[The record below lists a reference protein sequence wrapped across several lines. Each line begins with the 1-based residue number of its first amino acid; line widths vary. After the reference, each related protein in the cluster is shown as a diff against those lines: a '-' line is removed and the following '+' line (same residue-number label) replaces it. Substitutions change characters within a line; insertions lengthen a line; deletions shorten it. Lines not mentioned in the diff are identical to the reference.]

1 MGSQSYP
8 LHEISVKYG
17 LNIDFSD
24 NDLQSRLEEI
34 KKQVK
39 EEIRKELKI
48 KEGAENL
55 KRVTTDKKSL
65 SNVNSMV
72 KQSNNKLQELQQDL
86 QELDAHILVTHEA
99 SKPVFKGHQQQQFA
113 NRGNAGHAYNQPV
126 VNVSNSNQAY
136 HHYRHQPS
144 IGSVDEGSFDRSSM
158 DREDTASS
166 VGGDSNDTQ
175 PSSLSSVQQQPSA
188 VQLRLQSLEKQL
200 AIESKVKQG
209 AENMIQM
216 YSSGKENRKLLQEA
230 QQMLT
235 DAKAKI
241 EYIRMMIVRVKQ
253 KQDSFDTGKND
264 TPVSGNSSGG
274 NAGGN
279 GNQRVSLSRSGSQNV
294 PGFISPLEERIEEL
308 RHRLKVELAVVE
320 GAKNVIKMLTSVKTA
335 DKKALAEA
343 QVRMMAINWVSITN
357 F

>member
-1 MGSQSYP
+1 MGSQSFP
-8 LHEISVKYG
+8 FHEITVKYG

-86 QELDAHILVTHEA
+86 QELDAHILVTHQ
-99 SKPVFKGHQQQQFA
+99 SGRPSNKGHLSG
-113 NRGNAGHAYNQPV
+113 NRAAGPMTIQPAIGS
-126 VNVSNSNQAY
+126 NVSNSNQAY
-136 HHYRHQPS
+136 HYKHQPS
-144 IGSVDEGSFDRSSM
+144 MDGSIDGFDG
-158 DREDTASS
+158 DDTASS
-166 VGGDSNDTQ
+166 VGDPSDTQ
-175 PSSLSSVQQQPSA
+175 PSSLASVQAPSA
-188 VQLRLQSLEKQL
+188 VQLRIQSLEKQL

-253 KQDSFDTGKND
+253 KQDSGEPGSNET
-264 TPVSGNSSGG
+264 SSGG
-274 NAGGN
+274 SYGGN
-279 GNQRVSLSRSGSQNV
+279 NVSSGTGGQRVSLSRTGSQNV

-320 GAKNVIKMLTSVKTA
+320 GAKNVIKMLTSVKTV

-343 QVRMMAINWVSITN
+343 QVSCKMSLVDSVLNESCFRLI
-357 F
+357 

>member
-1 MGSQSYP
+1 MGSQSFPY
-8 LHEISVKYG
+8 HELSVKYG
-17 LNIDFSD
+17 LNIDIS
-24 NDLQSRLEEI
+24 NSDLQSRLEEI

-86 QELDAHILVTHEA
+86 QELDAHILVTHQ
-99 SKPVFKGHQQQQFA
+99 STGPLLPI
-113 NRGNAGHAYNQPV
+113 NRISNQWNV
-126 VNVSNSNQAY
+126 SNSSNVSNSNQGQGHEA
-136 HHYRHQPS
+136 S
-144 IGSVDEGSFDRSSM
+144 TDSTNDGTASFDRSS

-166 VGGDSNDTQ
+166 VSD
-175 PSSLSSVQQQPSA
+175 PSTSEPVSLQSIQQHPSGVQQHPSGIQQHPSG

-200 AIESKVKQG
+200 AIELKVKQG

-253 KQDSFDTGKND
+253 KQDSHTPSHDTYSPGTTIGSNSIP
-264 TPVSGNSSGG
+264 TGTQGNP
-274 NAGGN
+274 
-279 GNQRVSLSRSGSQNV
+279 LSRSASNV
-294 PGFISPLEERIEEL
+294 PGFISPLQERIHEL
-308 RHRLKVELAVVE
+308 RHRLRIELAVVE
-320 GAKNVIKMLTSVKTA
+320 GAKNVIKMLSSAKST

-343 QVRMMAINWVSITN
+343 QVSNIETVP
-357 F
+357 

>member
-1 MGSQSYP
+1 MGSQSFPY
-8 LHEISVKYG
+8 HELSVKYG
-17 LNIDFSD
+17 LNIDIS
-24 NDLQSRLEEI
+24 NSDLQSRLEEI

-86 QELDAHILVTHEA
+86 QELDAHILVTHQ
-99 SKPVFKGHQQQQFA
+99 STRSLVPT
-113 NRGNAGHAYNQPV
+113 NRIPNQWNV
-126 VNVSNSNQAY
+126 SNSSNVSNSNQGQGHEA
-136 HHYRHQPS
+136 S
-144 IGSVDEGSFDRSSM
+144 IDSTNDGTAASFDRSS

-166 VGGDSNDTQ
+166 VGDPSEPASLQSVQ
-175 PSSLSSVQQQPSA
+175 PSG

-253 KQDSFDTGKND
+253 KQDSHLPSDGPTLTTIG
-264 TPVSGNSSGG
+264 TPDS
-274 NAGGN
+274 ATFP
-279 GNQRVSLSRSGSQNV
+279 SRSGSNV
-294 PGFISPLEERIEEL
+294 PGFISPLEERIDEL
-308 RHRLKVELAVVE
+308 RHRLRIELAVVE
-320 GAKNVIKMLTSVKTA
+320 GAKNVIKMLSSAKST

-343 QVRMMAINWVSITN
+343 QVNNIET
-357 F
+357 FP

>member
-1 MGSQSYP
+1 MGSQSFP
-8 LHEISVKYG
+8 FHEISIKYG

-86 QELDAHILVTHEA
+86 QELDAHILVTHQ
-99 SKPVFKGHQQQQFA
+99 SSRPSIKGHLGG
-113 NRGNAGHAYNQPV
+113 NRGSMTTQPIIGSNAPNNYQG
-126 VNVSNSNQAY
+126 Y
-136 HHYRHQPS
+136 HYKHQPS
-144 IGSVDEGSFDRSSM
+144 MDGSNDGFDG
-158 DREDTASS
+158 DDTASS
-166 VGGDSNDTQ
+166 VGDPSDTQ
-175 PSSLSSVQQQPSA
+175 PSSLSTVQPPSA

-253 KQDSFDTGKND
+253 KQESGETGSNE
-264 TPVSGNSSGG
+264 SSSGG
-274 NAGGN
+274 HAGGN
-279 GNQRVSLSRSGSQNV
+279 SNDSTGTSRQQRVSLSRTGSQNV

-320 GAKNVIKMLTSVKTA
+320 GAKNVIKMLTSVKTV

-343 QVRMMAINWVSITN
+343 QVRGQMSPVDCLNL
-357 F
+357 

>member
-1 MGSQSYP
+1 MGSQSFPY
-8 LHEISVKYG
+8 HELSVKYG
-17 LNIDFSD
+17 LNIDIS
-24 NDLQSRLEEI
+24 NSDLQSRLEEM

-86 QELDAHILVTHEA
+86 QELDAHILVTHQ
-99 SKPVFKGHQQQQFA
+99 STGPLVPT
-113 NRGNAGHAYNQPV
+113 NRIPNQY
-126 VNVSNSNQAY
+126 VSNS
-136 HHYRHQPS
+136 S
-144 IGSVDEGSFDRSSM
+144 SVSNCSQGQETTSDGTAASS

-166 VGGDSNDTQ
+166 LGD
-175 PSSLSSVQQQPSA
+175 PSEPASLLSVQQQPSS
-188 VQLRLQSLEKQL
+188 VHLRLQSLEKQL
-200 AIESKVKQG
+200 AIECKVRQG

-216 YSSGKENRKLLQEA
+216 YSCGKENKKLLQEA

-253 KQDSFDTGKND
+253 RQDSDDPSSSSSSTLATAASGSLPPQ
-264 TPVSGNSSGG
+264 TP
-274 NAGGN
+274 
-279 GNQRVSLSRSGSQNV
+279 SLSRSGSNV
-294 PGFISPLEERIEEL
+294 PGFISPLEERIQEL
-308 RHRLKVELAVVE
+308 RHRLRIELAVVE
-320 GAKNVIKMLTSVKTA
+320 GAKNVIKMLSSAKSA

-343 QVRMMAINWVSITN
+343 QVNDTETIPYVISPYVI
-357 F
+357 FL